1 MGAAGVHVTQGFG
14 HQRNHVLWDNDN
26 DTDPQETEV
35 KVWQL
40 LA

>member
-14 HQRNHVLWDNDN
+14 HQRNHVLWDND
-26 DTDPQETEV
+26 TGTQETEV
-35 KVWQL
+35 QVWQL